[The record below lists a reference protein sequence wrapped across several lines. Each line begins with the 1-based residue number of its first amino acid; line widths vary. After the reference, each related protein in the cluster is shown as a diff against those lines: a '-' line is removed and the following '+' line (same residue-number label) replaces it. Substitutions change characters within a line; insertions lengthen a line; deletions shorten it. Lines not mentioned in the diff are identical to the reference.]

1 MTSNQNQSWIQKIL
15 NLLATV
21 FSRKSKENSNENL
34 VAIGDGKFNPG
45 VVLAETLDSVGFQL
59 AKLNV
64 DPEDVTDVKVLL
76 MLQLEVKG
84 QHVLWVLSESVAGM
98 SEKEVILY
106 LAAKLVLNKTI
117 GLDDL
122 VTKVTEFVEKD
133 GITGVQSSD
142 YDMVNG
148 EYHNERAQKVRT
160 NTGTVSVMEKSM
172 DDIVKD
178 PKLKSKAQEPVVG
191 EDEDFASKL
200 KNMWGIKDEDD
211 TQQVDPMGD

>member
-1 MTSNQNQSWIQKIL
+1 M
-15 NLLATV
+15 
-21 FSRKSKENSNENL
+21 
-34 VAIGDGKFNPG
+34 
-45 VVLAETLDSVGFQL
+45 DSLGFQL

-148 EYHNERAQKVRT
+148 EYSNERAQKVRT

-211 TQQVDPMGD
+211 TQQIDPMGD

>member
-1 MTSNQNQSWIQKIL
+1 M
-15 NLLATV
+15 
-21 FSRKSKENSNENL
+21 
-34 VAIGDGKFNPG
+34 
-45 VVLAETLDSVGFQL
+45 DSLGFQL

-117 GLDDL
+117 KADELL
-122 VTKVTEFVEKD
+122 AKVTEFIEKD

-148 EYHNERAQKVRT
+148 EYHNEKAQKLRT

-172 DDIVKD
+172 DDVVKD
-178 PKLKSKAQEPVVG
+178 SGFKAKAQEPAG
-191 EDEDFASKL
+191 DEDEDFASKL
-200 KNMWGIKDEDD
+200 KNMWGIKDDEDVK
-211 TQQVDPMGD
+211 QEDPMTD

>member
-1 MTSNQNQSWIQKIL
+1 M
-15 NLLATV
+15 ATV
-21 FSRKSKENSNENL
+21 FSRKSRESSSENL

-45 VVLAETLDSVGFQL
+45 VILADTMDSLGFQL

-76 MLQLEVKG
+76 MLQLEVKE

-117 GLDDL
+117 KADELL
-122 VTKVTEFVEKD
+122 AKVTEFIEKD

-148 EYHNERAQKVRT
+148 EYHNEKAQKLRT

-172 DDIVKD
+172 DDVVKD
-178 PKLKSKAQEPVVG
+178 SGFKAKAQEPAG
-191 EDEDFASKL
+191 DEDEDFASKL
-200 KNMWGIKDEDD
+200 KNMWGIKDDEDVK
-211 TQQVDPMGD
+211 QEDPMTD

>member
-1 MTSNQNQSWIQKIL
+1 M
-15 NLLATV
+15 
-21 FSRKSKENSNENL
+21 
-34 VAIGDGKFNPG
+34 
-45 VVLAETLDSVGFQL
+45 
-59 AKLNV
+59 

-148 EYHNERAQKVRT
+148 EYSNERAQKVRT

-172 DDIVKD
+172 DDVVKD
-178 PKLKSKAQEPVVG
+178 SGFKAKAQEPAG
-191 EDEDFASKL
+191 DEDEDFASKL
-200 KNMWGIKDEDD
+200 KNMWGIKDDEDVK
-211 TQQVDPMGD
+211 QEDPMTD